1 MFWYYLIMEIYKEW
15 LRSNG
20 FRFEE
25 TPICLMFKYQG
36 GNFIVANNN
45 GDKNYFQLLF
55 PCIDN
60 VNDTQKVKALEAL
73 NTINRELKCIKGTL
87 TEDNEVWL
95 TTEIF
100 VDHTPNVEDFF
111 LRLLDILMAGR
122 VKYSN
127 LMA

>member
-1 MFWYYLIMEIYKEW
+1 MEIYKEW
-15 LRSNG
+15 LQTNG

-25 TPICLMFKYQG
+25 TPIGLMFKYQG
-36 GNFIVANNN
+36 GNFIVADNS

-55 PCIDN
+55 PRIDT
-60 VNDTQKVKALEAL
+60 VTEKEKFKALNAL
-73 NTINRELKCIKGTL
+73 NVVNREIKCIKGTL
-87 TEDNEVWL
+87 TDDNEVWL

-122 VKYSN
+122 AKYSN